1 MRLRLLTP
9 RSGGHKAANTR
20 QRRHLLAG
28 AVCAMALGFTAPLL
42 HAENSAVLR
51 FDTPLAITDNAN
63 FDRDNPL
70 EPDSSSFI
78 LLDASSLSSD
88 SGERWALV
96 SLRNDAGGQ
105 RILRDDYLVAEFANG
120 DRRHPS
126 NLEGSFAA
134 GEQQRK
140 MAFFGYHRFPIL
152 RVFTQQ

>member
-1 MRLRLLTP
+1 MRLYLLTP
-9 RSGGHKAANTR
+9 RNGGNKAANTR
-20 QRRHLLAG
+20 QRHHLLAG
-28 AVCAMALGFTAPLL
+28 AVCAMALGFATPL

-51 FDTPLAITDNAN
+51 FDTPLAITDNAD

-120 DRRHPS
+120 DRRHAS

-134 GEQQRK
+134 AEQQRK
-140 MAFFGYHRFPIL
+140 MVFFGYHRFSIL

>member
-1 MRLRLLTP
+1 MPLCLFAP
-9 RSGGHKAANTR
+9 RSGCRKTANTR
-20 QRRHLLAG
+20 QHHHFLASTIC
-28 AVCAMALGFTAPLL
+28 AVALAATAPL

-70 EPDSSSFI
+70 EPDSSNFI

-120 DRRHPS
+120 DRRHAS

-134 GEQQRK
+134 AEQQRK
-140 MAFFGYHRFPIL
+140 MVFFGYHRFPIL

>member
-1 MRLRLLTP
+1 MRLYLLTP
-9 RSGGHKAANTR
+9 RNGGNKAANTR
-20 QRRHLLAG
+20 QRHHLLAG
-28 AVCAMALGFTAPLL
+28 AVCAMALGFATPL

-51 FDTPLAITDNAN
+51 FDTPLAITDNAD

-105 RILRDDYLVAEFANG
+105 RILRDDYLVA
-120 DRRHPS
+120 
-126 NLEGSFAA
+126 
-134 GEQQRK
+134 
-140 MAFFGYHRFPIL
+140 
-152 RVFTQQ
+152 

>member
-1 MRLRLLTP
+1 MAGVSRHHHQTTRVIRNSTGKP
-9 RSGGHKAANTR
+9 RRTR
-20 QRRHLLAG
+20 RC
-28 AVCAMALGFTAPLL
+28 VCAYSPPEA
-42 HAENSAVLR
+42 
-51 FDTPLAITDNAN
+51 
-63 FDRDNPL
+63 
-70 EPDSSSFI
+70 
-78 LLDASSLSSD
+78 SD

-105 RILRDDYLVAEFANG
+105 RILRDDYLVAEFANS
-120 DRRHPS
+120 DRRHAS

>member
-1 MRLRLLTP
+1 MHLCLLTP
-9 RSGGHKAANTR
+9 TSGCNKAANTR
-20 QRRHLLAG
+20 KRQRLLV
-28 AVCAMALGFTAPLL
+28 AVVGAMALSATAQL
-42 HAENSAVLR
+42 HAENSAILR
-51 FDTPLAITDNAN
+51 FDTPLAITDSAA
-63 FDRDNPL
+63 FDRDNHL

-78 LLDASSLSSD
+78 LLDANSLSSD

-120 DRRHPS
+120 DRRHAS

-134 GEQQRK
+134 AEQQRK
-140 MAFFGYHRFPIL
+140 MVFFGYHRFPIL

>member
-9 RSGGHKAANTR
+9 RSGGNKAANTR
-20 QRRHLLAG
+20 QRHYLLAG
-28 AVCAMALGFTAPLL
+28 AVCAMALGFTAPL

-51 FDTPLAITDNAN
+51 FDTPLAITDNAD

-70 EPDSSSFI
+70 EPDSSSFV

>member
-1 MRLRLLTP
+1 MRLYLLTP
-9 RSGGHKAANTR
+9 RNGGNKAANTR
-20 QRRHLLAG
+20 QRHHLLAG
-28 AVCAMALGFTAPLL
+28 AVCAMALGFATPL

-51 FDTPLAITDNAN
+51 FDTPLAITDNAD

-120 DRRHPS
+120 DRRHAS

-134 GEQQRK
+134 AEQQRK
-140 MAFFGYHRFPIL
+140 MVFFGYHRFPIL

>member
-1 MRLRLLTP
+1 MRLYLLTP
-9 RSGGHKAANTR
+9 RNGGNKAANTR
-20 QRRHLLAG
+20 QRHHLLAG
-28 AVCAMALGFTAPLL
+28 AVCAMALGFATPL

-51 FDTPLAITDNAN
+51 FDTPLAITDNAD

-120 DRRHPS
+120 DRRHAS
-126 NLEGSFAA
+126 DLEGSFAA
-134 GEQQRK
+134 AEQQRK
-140 MAFFGYHRFPIL
+140 MVFFGYHRFPIL

>member
-1 MRLRLLTP
+1 MRLYLLTP
-9 RSGGHKAANTR
+9 RNGGNKAANTR
-20 QRRHLLAG
+20 QRHHLLAG
-28 AVCAMALGFTAPLL
+28 AVCAMALGFATPL

-51 FDTPLAITDNAN
+51 FDTPLAITDNADS
-63 FDRDNPL
+63 DRDNPL

-120 DRRHPS
+120 DRRHAS

-134 GEQQRK
+134 AEQQRK
-140 MAFFGYHRFPIL
+140 MVFFGYHRFPIL

>member
-1 MRLRLLTP
+1 MRLCLFAP
-9 RSGGHKAANTR
+9 RSRCSKTTHTR
-20 QRRHLLAG
+20 QRHYLVAG
-28 AVCAMALGFTAPLL
+28 AVYAMALGATAPLL
-42 HAENSAVLR
+42 AENSAVLR
-51 FDTPLAITDNAN
+51 FDMPLSITDNAN

-120 DRRHPS
+120 DRRHAS

-134 GEQQRK
+134 AEQQRK
-140 MAFFGYHRFPIL
+140 MVFFGYHRFPIL

>member
-28 AVCAMALGFTAPLL
+28 AVCAMALGFTAPL

-70 EPDSSSFI
+70 EPDSSSFV

-96 SLRNDAGGQ
+96 ALRNDAGGQ

-120 DRRHPS
+120 DRRHAS

-134 GEQQRK
+134 AEQQRK
-140 MAFFGYHRFPIL
+140 MVFFGYHRFPIL

>member
-1 MRLRLLTP
+1 MRLRSLTP
-9 RSGGHKAANTR
+9 RSGGNKAANTR
-20 QRRHLLAG
+20 QRHYLLAG
-28 AVCAMALGFTAPLL
+28 AVSAMALGFTAPL

-51 FDTPLAITDNAN
+51 FDTPLAITDNAD

-70 EPDSSSFI
+70 EPDSSSFV

-120 DRRHPS
+120 DRRHAS

>member
-1 MRLRLLTP
+1 MRLYLLTP
-9 RSGGHKAANTR
+9 RNGGNKAANTR
-20 QRRHLLAG
+20 QRHHLLAG
-28 AVCAMALGFTAPLL
+28 AVCAMALGFATPL

-51 FDTPLAITDNAN
+51 FDTPLAITNNAD

-70 EPDSSSFI
+70 EPDGSSFI

-96 SLRNDAGGQ
+96 SLQNDAGGQ

-134 GEQQRK
+134 GERQRK